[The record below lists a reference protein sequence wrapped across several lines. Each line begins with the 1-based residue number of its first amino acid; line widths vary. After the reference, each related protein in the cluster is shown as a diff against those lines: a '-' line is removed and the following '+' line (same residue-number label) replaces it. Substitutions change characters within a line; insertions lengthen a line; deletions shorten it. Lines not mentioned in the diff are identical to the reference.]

1 MYITAKLD
9 FDPSQKTLIKTV
21 NKSKLSHK
29 LLDLMTFGKLAK
41 KQETE
46 TFTAV
51 SILEQIYMGLKSIG
65 INNIIRLSV
74 DDFDFYFDKHG
85 KDDDFESAI
94 SEFKLN
100 VDPVESEL
108 FNVIYMVLE
117 HDDKGLKYLIEV
129 QIKRKHEVGEYPLT
143 IVVNAIYQD
152 FKIKTNENDIDLI
165 KRMQPFF
172 DSQKIYD
179 DFISVNLDDFNR
191 FVDYLQEAVSKHVDV
206 DDIIKNSNVNI
217 IRTRERID
225 DISKI
230 KHDRFSQPVYFG
242 YFGFDDYFFYTWLW
256 CSLMYDN
263 NIYAHDFCL
272 VDELGKSILK
282 VSRNGFYAQDN
293 AIMNPDVPFEP
304 IHSSDIQYYS
314 NSDYGDITND

>member
-9 FDPSQKTLIKTV
+9 IDPSQKTLIKTV
-21 NKSKLSHK
+21 NKSKLSNK
-29 LLDLMTFGKLAK
+29 LIDLMTFGKVGK

-51 SILEQIYMGLKSIG
+51 SILEQIYIGLKSIG

-74 DDFDFYFDKHG
+74 DDFDFYYDKHG

-94 SEFKLN
+94 HEFKSN

-117 HDDKGLKYLIEV
+117 HDDKGLKYLIEI

-143 IVVNAIYQD
+143 IVINAIYKD
-152 FKIKTNENDIDLI
+152 FKIQPNENDTQLI
-165 KRMQPFF
+165 QRIQPIFQ
-172 DSQKIYD
+172 SQKSYD
-179 DFISVNLDDFNR
+179 DFISENIGDFNR
-191 FVDYLQEAVSKHVDV
+191 FVDYLQDAVSENVDV
-206 DDIIKNSNVNI
+206 DDIIKSTNVNI

-242 YFGFDDYFFYTWLW
+242 YFGFDDFFFYTWLW

-263 NIYAHDFCL
+263 NLYAHDFCL

-282 VSRNGFYAQDN
+282 VKKNGFKAKDN
-293 AIMNPDVPFEP
+293 AILNPDVPFEP
-304 IHSSDIQYYS
+304 IFSSEIEYYS
-314 NSDYGDITND
+314 NSDYGDVIKD